1 VDEIATS
8 LIPSDERQILHH
20 ISADDIH
27 ESILVPVS
35 SLDIACRDR
44 RGNRWKEAAALIVAE
59 EYGMPSSD
67 HCVEPSVVVEVR
79 RDGSHRIGAWSL
91 QDAAGL
97 GNFFEGSIALVAI
110 EIVVSERKTAWAAV
124 HGYSFEVAVRILAR
138 LRNAVKIQ
146 IDVSR
151 DE

>member
-1 VDEIATS
+1 MCLEDVEVSIQVEVSDCDTHSS
-8 LIPSDERQILHH
+8 LFHAIVAQPYAALNSFLCKDPI
-20 ISADDIH
+20 
-27 ESILVPVS
+27 VPVQEEQAGGGVGC
-35 SLDIACRDR
+35 DIEIRPA
-44 RGNRWKEAAALIVAE
+44 
-59 EYGMPSSD
+59 
-67 HCVEPSVVVEVR
+67 VVVEVR

-138 LRNAVKIQ
+138 PRNAVKIQ